1 MEIKVFKVNSIDELE
16 DVLKN
21 IKESSE
27 EDIKTSC
34 EKEKERYDLFI
45 DSIIDLS
52 LCVSDSKQFAIDSEV
67 FRKYL
72 HEAPLH
78 IKSSFYKNFSI
89 MFDEIEKDI
98 MGLTAECA
106 ILKNSSKKRKNT
118 YISDGTRKKKSRQQS
133 RKGEGKWKKY

>member
-27 EDIKTSC
+27 EDIKIAC
-34 EKEKERYDLFI
+34 EEDNKRYDLFI
-45 DSIIDLS
+45 DLIIDLS

-106 ILKNSSKKRKNT
+106 ILKNISKKSSSNDKEQNEKGKYILTKEKKRKL
-118 YISDGTRKKKSRQQS
+118 
-133 RKGEGKWKKY
+133 

>member
-1 MEIKVFKVNSIDELE
+1 MEIKVFKVNSIDELD
-16 DVLKN
+16 DVLKS

-27 EDIKTSC
+27 KDIKIAC
-34 EKEKERYDLFI
+34 EEDNERYDLFI
-45 DSIIDLS
+45 DLIIDLS

-106 ILKNSSKKRKNT
+106 ILKNSSKKSSSNDKEQNEKGKYILSKEKKRKL
-118 YISDGTRKKKSRQQS
+118 
-133 RKGEGKWKKY
+133 

>member
-1 MEIKVFKVNSIDELE
+1 MEEIMEIKVFKVNSIDELD

-27 EDIKTSC
+27 KDIKIAC
-34 EKEKERYDLFI
+34 EEDNERYDLFI
-45 DSIIDLS
+45 DLIIDLS

-106 ILKNSSKKRKNT
+106 ILKNISKKSSSNDKEQNEKGKYILTKEKKRKL
-118 YISDGTRKKKSRQQS
+118 
-133 RKGEGKWKKY
+133 

>member
-1 MEIKVFKVNSIDELE
+1 MEEIMEIKVFKVNSIDELE
-16 DVLKN
+16 DVLKD

-27 EDIKTSC
+27 EDIKIAC
-34 EKEKERYDLFI
+34 EEDNERYDLFI
-45 DSIIDLS
+45 DLIIDLS

-106 ILKNSSKKRKNT
+106 VLRNISKKSSSNDKEQNEKGKYILSKEKKRKL
-118 YISDGTRKKKSRQQS
+118 
-133 RKGEGKWKKY
+133 

>member
-27 EDIKTSC
+27 KDIKIAC
-34 EKEKERYDLFI
+34 EEDNERYDLFI
-45 DSIIDLS
+45 DLIIDLS
-52 LCVSDSKQFAIDSEV
+52 LCVADSKQFAIDSEV

-106 ILKNSSKKRKNT
+106 ILKNSSKKSSSNDKEQNEKGKYILSKEKKRKL
-118 YISDGTRKKKSRQQS
+118 
-133 RKGEGKWKKY
+133 

>member
-1 MEIKVFKVNSIDELE
+1 MEEIMEIKVFKVNSIDELE

-27 EDIKTSC
+27 KDIKIAC
-34 EKEKERYDLFI
+34 EEDNERYDLFI
-45 DSIIDLS
+45 DLIIDLS
-52 LCVSDSKQFAIDSEV
+52 LCVADSKQFAIDSEV

-106 ILKNSSKKRKNT
+106 ILKNSSKKSSSNDKEQNEKGKYILSKEKKRKL
-118 YISDGTRKKKSRQQS
+118 
-133 RKGEGKWKKY
+133 

>member
-1 MEIKVFKVNSIDELE
+1 MEEIMEIKVFKVNSIDELD
-16 DVLKN
+16 DVLKS

-27 EDIKTSC
+27 KDIKIAC
-34 EKEKERYDLFI
+34 EEDNERYDLFI
-45 DSIIDLS
+45 DLIIDLS

-106 ILKNSSKKRKNT
+106 ILKNSSKKSSSNDKEQNEKGKYILSKEKKRKL
-118 YISDGTRKKKSRQQS
+118 
-133 RKGEGKWKKY
+133 

>member
-1 MEIKVFKVNSIDELE
+1 MEIKVFKVNSIDELD

-27 EDIKTSC
+27 KDIKIAC
-34 EKEKERYDLFI
+34 EEDNERYDLFI
-45 DSIIDLS
+45 DLIIDLS

-106 ILKNSSKKRKNT
+106 ILKNISKKSSSNDKEQNEKGKYILTKEKKRKL
-118 YISDGTRKKKSRQQS
+118 
-133 RKGEGKWKKY
+133 

>member
-1 MEIKVFKVNSIDELE
+1 MEEIMEIKVFKVNSIDELE
-16 DVLKN
+16 DVLKD

-27 EDIKTSC
+27 EDNKIAC
-34 EKEKERYDLFI
+34 EEENERYDLFI
-45 DSIIDLS
+45 DLIIDLS

-106 ILKNSSKKRKNT
+106 VLRNISKKSSSNDKEQNEKGKYILSKEKKRKL
-118 YISDGTRKKKSRQQS
+118 
-133 RKGEGKWKKY
+133 

>member
-1 MEIKVFKVNSIDELE
+1 MEEIMEIKVFKVNSIDELE
-16 DVLKN
+16 DVIKN

-27 EDIKTSC
+27 KDIKIAC
-34 EKEKERYDLFI
+34 EEENERYDLFI
-45 DSIIDLS
+45 DLIIDLS
-52 LCVSDSKQFAIDSEV
+52 LCVSNSKQFAIDSEV

-106 ILKNSSKKRKNT
+106 ILKNISKKSSSNDKEQNEKGKYILSKEKKRKL
-118 YISDGTRKKKSRQQS
+118 
-133 RKGEGKWKKY
+133 

>member
-45 DSIIDLS
+45 DLIIDLS

-72 HEAPLH
+72 HEATLH
-78 IKSSFYKNFSI
+78 IKSSFYKNF
-89 MFDEIEKDI
+89 
-98 MGLTAECA
+98 
-106 ILKNSSKKRKNT
+106 
-118 YISDGTRKKKSRQQS
+118 
-133 RKGEGKWKKY
+133 

>member
-1 MEIKVFKVNSIDELE
+1 MEEIMEIKVFKVNSIDELE

-45 DSIIDLS
+45 DLIIDLS

-106 ILKNSSKKRKNT
+106 ILKNSSKKSSSNDKEQNEKGKYILTKEKKRKL
-118 YISDGTRKKKSRQQS
+118 
-133 RKGEGKWKKY
+133 